1 MTRWQAD
8 ERTQGMM
15 RLFRLLPDARMS
27 DAAWERTRRQVM
39 RHVRRL
45 RRRQR
50 IAAAWQSMTAE
61 AQNVWSCV
69 FVAALL
75 VWLIVMGR

>member
-8 ERTQGMM
+8 GDMM
-15 RLFRLLPDARMS
+15 RLFRLQEVRMS
-27 DAAWERTRRQVM
+27 DAAYERIRRRVLRRARWLRWER
-39 RHVRRL
+39 RL
-45 RRRQR
+45 
-50 IAAAWQSMTAE
+50 SAE

-75 VWLIVMGR
+75 LWFVWR